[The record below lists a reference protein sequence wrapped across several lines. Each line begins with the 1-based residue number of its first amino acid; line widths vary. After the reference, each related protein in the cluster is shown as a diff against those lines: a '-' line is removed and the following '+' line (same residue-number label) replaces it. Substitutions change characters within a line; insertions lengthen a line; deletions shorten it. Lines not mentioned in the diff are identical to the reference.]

1 MKIKNF
7 FKNRSKIGS
16 LTIEASITVPVFI
29 AVVFG
34 IAIFMKAVFFH
45 GVMQNAL
52 DETTSSLATF
62 SYIYQEAGASDYLG
76 ELDGVQSILGVI
88 DTMKDADVENVEMLN
103 DMLASGVDDVA
114 TRAILVP
121 VIRTMIR
128 GHFVN
133 GSSDVFDVR
142 LRSLHVRDGIDG
154 LDFSGTSFLKDGKT
168 IELMVRYRLN
178 LPNFMGL
185 LPDIVIV
192 QRSSARAWLDGQ
204 KHPSFVQRV
213 IEDSKNE
220 QEKGELKDE
229 NEGEKKEK
237 EEKYVWL
244 DGNFARGRELS
255 EIFGRNLPSNFPTI
269 AKFENGRAVSITSID
284 PTSTTY
290 LQPRNLRRRIVERI
304 EKIAEFEGAN
314 WAGVNISL
322 NDIEAREVL
331 IIFPEPRELLT
342 AQMKTTLNECRT
354 IANEMGISLRFEHF
368 GVLEESTNKNIKL
381 GQLGGVSPELTVI
394 RLLLMSV

>member
-76 ELDGVQSILGVI
+76 ELDGVQSILGVL
-88 DTMKDADVENVEMLN
+88 DMMKDADVENVEMLN

>member
-7 FKNRSKIGS
+7 FKNRSKVGS
-16 LTIEASITVPVFI
+16 LTIEASITVPIFI

-34 IAIFMKAVFFH
+34 IAIFMKAIFFH

-62 SYIYQEAGASDYLG
+62 SYIYQEADASDYIG
-76 ELDGVQSILGVI
+76 ELDGVQSILSVL
-88 DTMKDADVENVEMLN
+88 DTMQDADVENVEILN
-103 DMLASGVDDVA
+103 DMLVTGVDDVA
-114 TRAILVP
+114 TRAVLEPI
-121 VIRTMIR
+121 IRTMIR
-128 GHFVN
+128 DHFVN

-142 LRSLHVRDGIDG
+142 LRSLHVKDGIDG
-154 LDFSGTSFLKDGKT
+154 LDFSGTSFLRDGKT

-220 QEKGELKDE
+220 QEKGELQDE

-269 AKFENGRAVSITSID
+269 AKFKNGRAVSITSID

-314 WAGVNISL
+314 WAGVDISL
-322 NDIEAREVL
+322 NDIKAREVL

-342 AQMKTTLNECRT
+342 AQMKKTLDECRT

-368 GVLEESTNKNIKL
+368 GVLEGSTNEHK
-381 GQLGGVSPELTVI
+381 S
-394 RLLLMSV
+394 